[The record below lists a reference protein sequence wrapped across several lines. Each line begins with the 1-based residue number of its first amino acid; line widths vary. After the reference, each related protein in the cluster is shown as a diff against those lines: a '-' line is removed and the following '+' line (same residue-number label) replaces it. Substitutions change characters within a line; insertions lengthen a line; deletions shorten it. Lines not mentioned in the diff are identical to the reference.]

1 MKRTQTFCGLLLVI
15 LVLSGCQTTAS
26 SQLAES
32 KNSGFMSLWSA
43 YTDCKATAN
52 LDQASS
58 DLRQLRSASQPSSDQ
73 EDFVLPL
80 PANLSRLVSNPA
92 SRVAVDVQAMVASCA
107 LHTGEL
113 ALNQGYE
120 DLAREFLTSVVT
132 LHSEEHSY
140 YAIRAK
146 TLLAKIA
153 QGVNISFAARSY
165 Q

>member
-1 MKRTQTFCGLLLVI
+1 MMKRKQIFLGLLLAS
-15 LVLSGCQTTAS
+15 LALSGCQTTAS

-43 YTDCKATAN
+43 YTDCKATSN

-58 DLRQLRSASQPSSDQ
+58 DLRQLRSASQPSGDR

-80 PANLSRLVSNPA
+80 PANLSRLVSNPT

-120 DLAREFLTSVVT
+120 DLAREFLTSVI
-132 LHSEEHSY
+132 SSRQEENSY
-140 YAIRAK
+140 YALRAK
-146 TLLAKIA
+146 TLLAKIG
-153 QGVNISFAARSY
+153 QGINISLAVR
-165 Q
+165 

>member
-1 MKRTQTFCGLLLVI
+1 MMKRTQVFFGLLCATLA
-15 LVLSGCQTTAS
+15 LSGCQTTAS

-43 YTDCKATAN
+43 YTDCKATSN

-58 DLRQLRSASQPSSDQ
+58 DLRQLRSASQPSGDR
-73 EDFVLPL
+73 EGFVLPL
-80 PANLSRLVSNPA
+80 PANLSRLVSNPT

-120 DLAREFLTSVVT
+120 DLARDFLTSVIN
-132 LHSEEHSY
+132 LPQEENSY

-146 TLLAKIA
+146 TLLAKISH
-153 QGVNISFAARSY
+153 GINVSFATR
-165 Q
+165 